1 MYVFSLMQ
9 IYEIY
14 NIVENVLDYLQLGCT
29 KKVAVLLR
37 PLIWLRMLE
46 IIIEFSNFSF
56 LTEAVKFP
64 AKSEHKVLL

>member
-29 KKVAVLLR
+29 KKGRSSTATFD
-37 PLIWLRMLE
+37 M
-46 IIIEFSNFSF
+46 
-56 LTEAVKFP
+56 VKD
-64 AKSEHKVLL
+64 VRNYNWIL